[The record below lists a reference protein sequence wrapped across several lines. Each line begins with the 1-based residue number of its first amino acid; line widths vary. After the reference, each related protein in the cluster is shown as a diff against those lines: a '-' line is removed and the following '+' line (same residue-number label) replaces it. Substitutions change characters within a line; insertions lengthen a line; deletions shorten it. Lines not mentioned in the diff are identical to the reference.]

1 MAKIKKR
8 KLRWKPSGS
17 PQVIGYKLYWSEED
31 GVNYDS
37 PSIDLGNV
45 TEIVLPD
52 DIPEFRAIRGP
63 VELGIA
69 AVDEM
74 GNESDLSVLAAPYQ
88 FNVPQAPERFWIETL
103 EEGQSS
109 VLVSAAE
116 TAETIDSPVEAVA
129 GVDPVEDDN
138 DGPAQPSTL
147 DDQAGLK
154 RFSGM
159 IIRGRESHQL

>member
-31 GVNYDS
+31 GVSYDS

-52 DIPEFRAIRGP
+52 DIPEFSAVRGP

-69 AVDEM
+69 AVDEV
-74 GNESDLSVLAAPYQ
+74 GNESDLSVLSAPYQ
-88 FNVPQAPERFWIETL
+88 FNAPQAPERFWIETL
-103 EEGQSS
+103 EEGRSS
-109 VLVSAAE
+109 SLVPVPEATRAM
-116 TAETIDSPVEAVA
+116 DSEVEAVT
-129 GVDPVEDDN
+129 GIDPAEDDGG
-138 DGPAQPSTL
+138 GPAQPSTL
-147 DDQAGLK
+147 EDQSGIK
-154 RFSGM
+154 RLSEM
-159 IIRGRESHQL
+159 IIPGREAHQM